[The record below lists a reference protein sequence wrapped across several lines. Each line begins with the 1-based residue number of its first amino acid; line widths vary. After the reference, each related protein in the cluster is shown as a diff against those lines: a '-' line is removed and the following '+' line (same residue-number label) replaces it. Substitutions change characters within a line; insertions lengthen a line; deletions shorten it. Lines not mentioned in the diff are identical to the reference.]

1 MCGPKKR
8 TKKHREHQ
16 CKSKILKNTVKKVQ
30 QFNNLIC
37 PFVLN
42 HVWSIKAA
50 LHIPTML
57 IMLGV
62 ALTILFFL
70 TILQGGTGSII
81 FLLVPRNTKAAD
93 FE

>member
-1 MCGPKKR
+1 MRHLISYSEFLPLKCVV
-8 TKKHREHQ
+8 
-16 CKSKILKNTVKKVQ
+16 LKNEQKSIVSIN
-30 QFNNLIC
+30 FLNN
-37 PFVLN
+37 
-42 HVWSIKAA
+42 VWSIKAA